1 MSMIN
6 TNIGTSLIKFTF
18 SDEDGE
24 VLASF
29 RMNPADVK
37 LAHRCQEVSAYFE
50 SMEQKVSETE
60 TLEDAVRFND
70 ELEDKFC
77 YLLGY
82 DAKQSLFGILS
93 ATTIMGDGDLFA
105 VKVMER
111 INEAVY
117 LKQCKGGN
125 YLSYINTFYI
135 DSIGSYPPIVRHG
148 E

>member
-1 MSMIN
+1 MAAIN
-6 TNIGTSLIKFTF
+6 TNLGASLMKFTF

-37 LAHRCQEVSAYFE
+37 LAHRCQEVSAYFGDLE
-50 SMEQKVSETE
+50 KRVAENE

-111 INEAVY
+111 INEAVIPEIVKR
-117 LKQCKGGN
+117 KQAMAAAVAKHTAK
-125 YLSYINTFYI
+125 YTK
-135 DSIGSYPPIVRHG
+135 
-148 E
+148 